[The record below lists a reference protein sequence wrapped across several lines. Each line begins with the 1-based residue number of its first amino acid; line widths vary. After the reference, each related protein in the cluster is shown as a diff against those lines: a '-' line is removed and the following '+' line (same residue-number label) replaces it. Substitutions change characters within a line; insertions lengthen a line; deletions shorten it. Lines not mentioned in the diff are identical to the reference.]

1 MPKTKNIWDV
11 FYINDEFFIYP
22 IIDKIKNKE
31 EYKRLFSNFISL
43 SVLQAANYLLPLIT
57 LPYLVRVLGPEKYGL
72 VSFAQAFVTYFMIL
86 TDYGFNLSATRE
98 ISINRDNKKKV
109 SEIFSSVMTIK
120 AGLLIVSFML
130 MSIIVFSFGKFSRDW
145 PIYYLTFG
153 MVLGQFLFPVWF
165 FQGMERMKYITV
177 LNITA
182 KLIFTVAIFV
192 FVHHMEDFLYVPLL
206 NTLGYII
213 AGILSLWLI
222 FRDFNISFNPP
233 SLSDIKHHLKEGWD
247 IFLTTIAVS
256 LYTTSNTF
264 ILGLF
269 TNNTI
274 VGYYTGAE
282 KIVKAV
288 QGLLAP
294 ISQTI
299 YPYISKLVSESK
311 ERAIKFIKKLV
322 IIIGTGS
329 FILSL
334 FILIFASPIVNIILG
349 NQYHQSIIVLQIL
362 SFLPFIIGLSDIL
375 GIQTMLAFNMK
386 SEFLK
391 VIGRLSIV
399 SVILFLILTPLFKQ
413 IGTAISWFLTETFI
427 TIYMFIILNRNGIN
441 ILKGKLEY
449 EEK

>member
-1 MPKTKNIWDV
+1 MPKNKNIFDI

-206 NTLGYII
+206 NTLGYLVAGVLSFFII
-213 AGILSLWLI
+213 KKN
-222 FRDFNISFNPP
+222 FNISFNYQNFKT
-233 SLSDIKHHLKEGWD
+233 IKYYLIDGWT
-247 IFLTTIAVS
+247 IFLSRVYLS
-256 LYTTSNTF
+256 LYTTTNVF
-264 ILGLF
+264 LLGIFCGNLS
-269 TNNTI
+269 
-274 VGYYTGAE
+274 VGYYTIVE
-282 KIVKAV
+282 KIV
-288 QGLLAP
+288 LAIGGVFEP
-294 ISQTI
+294 INQVI
-299 YPYISKLVSESK
+299 YPYLAKKYQENFQRFTNI
-311 ERAIKFIKKLV
+311 IKKISITFIIISSLLFFIAQLLKKEIIYIVTGNNNRGITILLSIFLIRIIVYPFGSLFSNSLIIMKRKKEFMKGMHYTVSLNFLIVPLLIYTYGATGMVIGMV
-322 IIIGTGS
+322 IIY
-329 FILSL
+329 
-334 FILIFASPIVNIILG
+334 V
-349 NQYHQSIIVLQIL
+349 
-362 SFLPFIIGLSDIL
+362 FIII
-375 GIQTMLAFNMK
+375 FY
-386 SEFLK
+386 
-391 VIGRLSIV
+391 
-399 SVILFLILTPLFKQ
+399 LIKLNQ
-413 IGTAISWFLTETFI
+413 IIKEKKCKMN
-427 TIYMFIILNRNGIN
+427 IYVH
-441 ILKGKLEY
+441 
-449 EEK
+449 

>member
-153 MVLGQFLFPVWF
+153 MVLGQVLFPVWF

-177 LNITA
+177 LNVTA

-222 FRDFNISFNPP
+222 FRDFNIRFNLP
-233 SLSDIKHHLKEGWD
+233 SLSDIKHHLKEGWY
-247 IFLTTIAVS
+247 IFLSQIQIS
-256 LYTTSNTF
+256 LFSNTNTV

-269 TNNTI
+269 TNNVA
-274 VGYYTGAE
+274 VGYYTMAE
-282 KIVKAV
+282 KLMRALAMMQVPIV
-288 QGLLAP
+288 G
-294 ISQTI
+294 
-299 YPYISKLVSESK
+299 
-311 ERAIKFIKKLV
+311 
-322 IIIGTGS
+322 
-329 FILSL
+329 SL
-334 FILIFASPIVNIILG
+334 FPHISELMIKNKNNVIKELKKIILYG
-349 NQYHQSIIVLQIL
+349 SIIYI
-362 SFLPFIIGLSDIL
+362 
-375 GIQTMLAFNMK
+375 
-386 SEFLK
+386 
-391 VIGRLSIV
+391 
-399 SVILFLILTPLFKQ
+399 VILFLIFIFSKNIILILFGDKAKESILLFKIMCVIPLTIFLNNIFGTQ
-413 IGTAISWFLTETFI
+413 ILLNINKEKEFFKVLFVGGVLSVLLCILLSYFYGALGTAISMLIVEIYIMLGMFFYGREFL
-427 TIYMFIILNRNGIN
+427 YA
-441 ILKGKLEY
+441 K
-449 EEK
+449 

>member
-43 SVLQAANYLLPLIT
+43 SVLQAANYILPLIT

-98 ISINRDNKKKV
+98 ISINRDNKQKV

-153 MVLGQFLFPVWF
+153 MVLGQVLFPVWF

-206 NTLGYII
+206 NTLGYIV

-222 FRDFNISFNPP
+222 FRDFDISFKFPL
-233 SLSDIKHHLKEGWD
+233 LSDIKHQLKEGWD
-247 IFLTTIAVS
+247 IFLSTIAIS

-288 QGLLAP
+288 QGLLTP

-362 SFLPFIIGLSDIL
+362 SFLPFIIGLATIYATLFLLGFGYIKEWSKIIMHCSLL
-375 GIQTMLAFNMK
+375 GI
-386 SEFLK
+386 
-391 VIGRLSIV
+391 
-399 SVILFLILTPLFKQ
+399 FLIFLFVALLDLAH
-413 IGTAISWFLTETFI
+413 IGVAISWFLTESS
-427 TIYMFIILNRNGIN
+427 ILLLSLMSYRRYLYVNR
-441 ILKGKLEY
+441 
-449 EEK
+449 